1 MKAVVAAFNQEKAL
15 VGAFSVI
22 TNLRME
28 PFEALICSEEDV
40 ELRYKWGIQYLKQKT
55 LPELVKNPVRAAVR
69 QTINFYVKHSEV
81 KNELLLLLW
90 QRQKQQMQS
99 ILCEINK
106 MENANTLSTNCA
118 INCPLSFQGWF
129 LIFDIDTNSLF
140 KNLQKLFH

>member
-1 MKAVVAAFNQEKAL
+1 MKAVVAAFNQEEAL

-28 PFEALICSEEDV
+28 LFEALICSEEDV

-118 INCPLSFQGWF
+118 INCPLSFQGF

-140 KNLQKLFH
+140 KNLQRLFY

>member
-1 MKAVVAAFNQEKAL
+1 MNITSPDMALLSESVAR
-15 VGAFSVI
+15 
-22 TNLRME
+22 RM
-28 PFEALICSEEDV
+28 
-40 ELRYKWGIQYLKQKT
+40 LRYKWGIQYLKQKT

-90 QRQKQQMQS
+90 QRQGQQMQS

-118 INCPLSFQGWF
+118 INCPLSFQAF
-129 LIFDIDTNSLF
+129 LNIDIDTHSLF
-140 KNLQKLFH
+140 KNLWSRLFYLRTF

>member
-15 VGAFSVI
+15 VGASSVI

-28 PFEALICSEEDV
+28 LFEALICSEEDV

-81 KNELLLLLW
+81 KNELLW
-90 QRQKQQMQS
+90 QRQKQQMQN

-118 INCPLSFQGWF
+118 INWPLSSQGF
-129 LIFDIDTNSLF
+129 LIYDIDTNLLL
-140 KNLQKLFH
+140 KNL